1 MLSHEC
7 TETVLTSSVGGKA
20 PPGCFLLVFLMM
32 ILAWPFQATPSHS
45 ESPGWVSAHPGP
57 TAPMGCLITLPPLL
71 LACFCRPAVHG
82 TAPSAVSSP
91 WESTEL

>member
-7 TETVLTSSVGGKA
+7 TETVLTSSVEGKA
-20 PPGCFLLVFLMM
+20 PPGCFLLVFHMM

-57 TAPMGCLITLPPLL
+57 PAPMGCLITLPPLL
-71 LACFCRPAVHG
+71 LACFCRLAVYG

-91 WESTEL
+91 WERTEL